1 MRLYYGKE
9 LRSAIYNAAKTVCGY
24 LNSEFDVKPLL
35 WTEYKARVGTSTDRT
50 NTVYGITDELYEDY
64 SSVFTISNALCGG
77 YLGDT
82 EFVCGLMDNKL
93 LFVKEDP
100 EPPGPP
106 EPFTPD
112 VTWTDQT
119 KIGVVEV
126 NDNNEPIGDIV
137 YFDTHE
143 QARDYIGVY
152 ENYKRYFVHE
162 GDEMNPAPT
171 LSRWLYSGYPGLKY
185 MHLHGHTSIPDGCF
199 DGSDGCS
206 LAAITGLDGITE
218 IGDNAFYGAP
228 MEAIALPNTLETIG
242 YSAFSGSL
250 LTEIVIPDS
259 VTSMLDHCFSYCYQL
274 QSVILS
280 NSLTEICLNSFWN
293 CASLESINI
302 PEGVVTIGG
311 SAFNNCLS
319 LINVTLPNT
328 VTTLG
333 EYAFEDCESL
343 ESIVIPSSMTSIDSN
358 AFYGCEALRT
368 ITVNKSSGSISGAPW
383 GAENADVIWTG

>member
-126 NDNNEPIGDIV
+126 NDNDEPVGDIV
-137 YFDTHE
+137 YFDNHD
-143 QARDYIGVY
+143 QVRNYIDSYG
-152 ENYKRYFVHE
+152 RYFFVHE
-162 GDEMNPAPT
+162 GDEMDPVPSLAE
-171 LSRWLYSGYPGLKY
+171 WLYSGYPGLKY
-185 MHLHGHTSIPDGCF
+185 IHLHGHASIPYGCF
-199 DGSDGCS
+199 DCSGGCS
-206 LAAITGLDGITE
+206 LKAITGLDGVTE
-218 IGDNAFYGAP
+218 IADIAFYEAP
-228 MEAIALPNTLETIG
+228 MESIKLPNTLETIG
-242 YSAFSGSL
+242 YSAFSGSS
-250 LTEIVIPDS
+250 LTEIVIPNS
-259 VTSMLDHCFSYCYQL
+259 VTSILDNCFDYCNYL
-274 QSVILS
+274 QRVTLS
-280 NSLTEICLNSFWN
+280 SSLTEIPLNALWH
-293 CASLESINI
+293 CVVLESINI
-302 PEGVVTIGG
+302 PEGVVTIGDG
-311 SAFNNCLS
+311 AFQGCSS
-319 LINVTLPNT
+319 LTNVTLPNT